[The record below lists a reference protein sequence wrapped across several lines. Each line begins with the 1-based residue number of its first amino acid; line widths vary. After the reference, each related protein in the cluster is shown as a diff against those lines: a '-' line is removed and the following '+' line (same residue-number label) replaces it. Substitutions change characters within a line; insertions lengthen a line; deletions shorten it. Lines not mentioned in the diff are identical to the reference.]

1 MLQFSTWSQIG
12 VHLTQLWPTQK
23 ENWHLGVK
31 RALMS
36 CRRRLA
42 VLRASCKTF
51 AGPWHSHTPCKQSRY
66 RYIYLYPLKG
76 IAFLGGAVVPNVTH
90 AQRVHLTRPCDI
102 THLVKLLPTGSLPAP
117 MEMEPPVKEET
128 CKEEKRQQDDN
139 EDSWGA
145 WRAKEERQKDSRFR
159 LYVTDCLFYSVH
171 CFIYIVIFELLFFS
185 RLGKLDSRRFSRRCY
200 VESVLRKQR
209 KKNSLKFLRM
219 WKWRSG

>member
-23 ENWHLGVK
+23 ENWHLGVTC
-31 RALMS
+31 ALMS

-66 RYIYLYPLKG
+66 RYIYMYTLKG

-90 AQRVHLTRPCDI
+90 AQRVHLARPCDI
-102 THLVKLLPTGSLPAP
+102 THFVKLLPTGSLPAP

-128 CKEEKRQQDDN
+128 CKERSASRTTMRTHGGHGEPKRN
-139 EDSWGA
+139 TK
-145 WRAKEERQKDSRFR
+145 R
-159 LYVTDCLFYSVH
+159 
-171 CFIYIVIFELLFFS
+171 I
-185 RLGKLDSRRFSRRCY
+185 LDSGCTSQIVCFT
-200 VESVLRKQR
+200 VFIVLYTLSFL
-209 KKNSLKFLRM
+209 NCCSLVALAN
-219 WKWRSG
+219 

>member
-1 MLQFSTWSQIG
+1 MYT
-12 VHLTQLWPTQK
+12 
-23 ENWHLGVK
+23 
-31 RALMS
+31 
-36 CRRRLA
+36 
-42 VLRASCKTF
+42 
-51 AGPWHSHTPCKQSRY
+51 
-66 RYIYLYPLKG
+66 LKG
-76 IAFLGGAVVPNVTH
+76 IAFWGGAVVPNVTH

-145 WRAKEERQKDSRFR
+145 WRAKEEHQKDSRFR

-185 RLGKLDSRRFSRRCY
+185 RLGKLDSRWFSRRCY